1 MRGGDAVE
9 DFQKRKP
16 LRLRGYDYRAA
27 GYYFITICTAA
38 HGEECLST
46 LSPAP
51 SSPAPPAPPALTAWG
66 IAVERAI
73 RAIPAHYAH
82 VAVDAYVIMPDHVHL
97 LLAFQ
102 TPPTAAA
109 SPGEDG
115 RQVAAPTGAV
125 GAMINRPLAASPTT
139 APPAVAP
146 PAAASPGEDGRQIA
160 APTAN
165 LSTVIQQFKRA
176 VSRELSC
183 SIWQKGYYDHI
194 IRSDEDLQN
203 ARRYI
208 QNNPLK
214 WLLDRE

>member
-1 MRGGDAVE
+1 M
-9 DFQKRKP
+9 
-16 LRLRGYDYRAA
+16 
-27 GYYFITICTAA
+27 
-38 HGEECLST
+38 
-46 LSPAP
+46 
-51 SSPAPPAPPALTAWG
+51 
-66 IAVERAI
+66 ERAI

-115 RQVAAPTGAV
+115 RQIAAPTGAV
-125 GAMINRPLAASPTT
+125 GAMINRPLAAPPTTAPAAASPGEDGRQIAAPTEAVGAIINRPLAASPTT